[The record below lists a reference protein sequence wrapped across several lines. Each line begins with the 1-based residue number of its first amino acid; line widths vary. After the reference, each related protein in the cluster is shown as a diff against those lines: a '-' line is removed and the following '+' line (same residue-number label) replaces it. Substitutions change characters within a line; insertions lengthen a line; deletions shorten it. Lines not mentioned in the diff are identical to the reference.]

1 MSPRPSAAVTALVD
15 AHGRE
20 ISYLRVS
27 VTDRCNLHCAYCRP
41 AAADKPAT
49 AGVHGLRSELLSF
62 EEIERVVGV
71 AAGLGVIRVRLTG
84 GEPLLRR
91 GVAELCGRLARLP
104 GIQSV
109 GLTTNGVLLDEHLD
123 ALRAAGLNRL
133 NISLDTL
140 DRERF
145 HRLTGKDALIPV
157 LVALRRAAR
166 AGFPLVKLNCVLQ
179 RGVNDD
185 ALSELVDFAGR
196 LRLNIRFIEAMPLP
210 GAPHAAIF
218 LSAAEARAR
227 LQRTHRLLPLPLRAP
242 AGNAAGPASDFR
254 VAATGQII
262 SFVAALTDRFCR
274 RCNRLRMLADGRLKP
289 CLFAPAAVRLRPL
302 LRRGASD
309 AVLARGLA
317 HAVRVKPPA
326 HPFLLGP
333 GLVRGLTPDL
343 APDPKGPD
351 PGGPSDPMVEIG
363 G

>member
-1 MSPRPSAAVTALVD
+1 MSPRQSAAVTTLVD

-41 AAADKPAT
+41 AAAKPAA
-49 AGVHGLRSELLSF
+49 AGLHGLRSDLLSF

-71 AAGLGVIRVRLTG
+71 AASLGVIRVRLTG
-84 GEPLLRR
+84 GEPLLRC
-91 GVAELCGRLARLP
+91 GVPELCARLAGLP

-109 GLTTNGVLLDEHLD
+109 GLTTNGVLLDGHLD
-123 ALRAAGLNRL
+123 DLKAAGLNRL

-145 HRLTGKDALIPV
+145 QRLTGQDALIPV
-157 LVALRRAAR
+157 LVGLRRAAR

-185 ALSELVDFAGR
+185 ALADLVEFAGR

-210 GAPHAAIF
+210 GTPHAAIF

-227 LQRTHRLLPLPLRAP
+227 LQRTHRLLPLPLRAS
-242 AGNAAGPASDFR
+242 AGNAAGPAADFR
-254 VAATGQII
+254 VAATGQIV
-262 SFVAALTDRFCR
+262 SFVAALSDRFCR
-274 RCNRLRMLADGRLKP
+274 RCNRLRLLADGRLKP

-302 LRRGASD
+302 LRRSATD
-309 AVLARGLA
+309 AVLARALA
-317 HAVRVKPPA
+317 HAARVKPA
-326 HPFLLGP
+326 SHPFLLGP
-333 GLVRGLTPDL
+333 GLTPGLTPGL
-343 APDPKGPD
+343 VPGPQ
-351 PGGPSDPMVEIG
+351 GPEPAGPRDPMFEIG